1 VKLFEILWDAREGAE
16 ALDKRHAVAWLIDD
30 RIYSGLA
37 SGGDHTATAANL
49 PSAGAEVYPL
59 ALERVVI
66 GSAPGMDLHL
76 TSRGISARHAQLE
89 RRSGGVWVVSDLS
102 THGTTVNG
110 VRVPARVPMPVAPG
124 SVIGVGLSK
133 LRLTTSAE
141 LLEALGP
148 LIAALPASQPL
159 PEGTNLVARCESIGS
174 VVLPEGVPV
183 TLGRAKDAGLTLPH
197 PNVSR
202 YHVSLTRQGDQI
214 EVKDLG
220 SSNGTFVNGEAL
232 AAPLVVSPDGTVL
245 SVGPF
250 DLSIHALIGEDAGDG
265 TTGAQT
271 HAVTRRIKVHSLK
284 GKLEVMPLRQ
294 LVQSIELNR
303 RSGRIRVGES
313 AFLVFWDGRPT
324 WATCGDLSGQPALQ
338 ALLSL
343 DEGEFTFDPVEASDE
358 LPHPPAPAAVIRE
371 SFTAALLEHSRR
383 RDEGHPL

>member
-1 VKLFEILWDAREGAE
+1 MKLFELLWDARDGVD
-16 ALDKRHAVAWLIDD
+16 ALDTRHGAAWLIDD
-30 RIYSGLA
+30 RIYGGLA
-37 SGGDHTATAANL
+37 AGGDNTATAANL

-59 ALERVVI
+59 AKDSVVL
-66 GSAPGMDLHL
+66 GSAPGMDLQL
-76 TSRGISARHAQLE
+76 TSAGISARHAILE
-89 RRSGGVWVVSDLS
+89 RRAGGVWTVTDLS
-102 THGTTVNG
+102 TKGTTVNG
-110 VRVPARVPMPVAPG
+110 VRVPGKVALPVAPG
-124 SVIGVGLSK
+124 SVIGLGTSK

-148 LIAALPASQPL
+148 LIAALPASQPI

-202 YHVSLTRQGDQI
+202 HHVSLTRQGDRLEI
-214 EVKDLG
+214 KDLG
-220 SSNGTFVNGEAL
+220 SSNGTYVNGVAMTHE
-232 AAPLVVSPDGTVL
+232 VVSPDGTVI

-265 TTGAQT
+265 TTGTQT
-271 HAVTRRIKVHSLK
+271 HAITRRIRVDSLK

-294 LVQSIELNR
+294 LVQSIELNG
-303 RSGRIRVGES
+303 RSGRIKVEVGK
-313 AFLVFWDGRPT
+313 LVFWEGRPV
-324 WATCGDLSGQPALQ
+324 WATCRDLCGPQALQ

-343 DEGEFTFDPVEASDE
+343 EEGDFDFDPLEARADLPEAPRPEAQVEQ
-358 LPHPPAPAAVIRE
+358 

-383 RDEGHPL
+383 SDEAR